1 MATIYA
7 DYGSL
12 NGVSTSNI
20 INEAVRHNQVYQVTH
35 YGEVLLPAR
44 QRSFI
49 SFSFGGKKIEDFD
62 LIACSDGD
70 GISRNGYSEF
80 QDLTTDYDIMDGQY
94 YHGTHFSPF
103 TLSLKL
109 VSDDLDQ
116 RQLDRFLH
124 WFRGGVTR
132 ELILAEHP
140 NRAIMARVSAPPELD
155 NLMPFE
161 KKIQVQL
168 GGQSFNTSTTT
179 YRGFINLD
187 FVSDSSFWYGKS
199 NLFTRDKETGFI
211 TLPSGF
217 EIGGQ
222 PSDSLTEALKIA
234 YEDTV
239 PIQDLVSSTMHFG
252 GTQFAQVQSSVAYS
266 LIAQNYGST
275 RPSNWKDNTLGHFT
289 TEENGEIQYWIGAR
303 IEENKPH
310 VAVAQ
315 GRIAG
320 ASLEYET
327 NQYAIEG
334 ELYAGSNNKYYFFY
348 GGNAPSP
355 TILKFT
361 VPIQISVEN
370 NEVSSINTIANSIAN
385 IEKGNSNAKDYSTI
399 TIMSQHTKEFDF
411 TTPNIITSWNKALSL
426 IKAVGKMA
434 DDDKPNWRDF
444 VDTLRDQIR
453 HPAVRAFTI
462 SIMEFLHK
470 NNKSDGEINDNP
482 DLTSTGNKYFK
493 ENGQFAGTGVYAFR
507 KLLRRFFNGH
517 TNDDGISGWDNVP
530 SSSMNFTFDA
540 ERGIA
545 TGEFQYW
552 QSDSSTTN
560 IIDNIVA
567 KDNTIE
573 NNVLR
578 DGATSADKEKYFKT
592 HTENVGDM
600 LRSNWL
606 YIEDQN
612 EFNSEG
618 RVARWEETN
627 EITKTYSHCLFHN
640 LPAPISHI
648 QLEYK
653 YMYL

>member
-12 NGVSTSNI
+12 NGNSTSNI
-20 INEAVRHNQVYQVTH
+20 INGVKHNQVYQVTH
-35 YGEVLLPAR
+35 NGEVLLPAR

-103 TLSLKL
+103 TLSLRL

-124 WFRGGVTR
+124 WFRGGITR
-132 ELILAEHP
+132 ELVLAAHP
-140 NRAIMARVSAPPELD
+140 NRAIMARISAPPQLD
-155 NLMPFE
+155 NLIPFE
-161 KKIQVQL
+161 KKIQVQV
-168 GGQSFNTSTTT
+168 GGQSLNTSTTT

-199 NLFTRDKETGFI
+199 NLFTRDKVTGFI

-217 EIGGQ
+217 EIGGE

-252 GTQFAQVQSSVAYS
+252 GTLFAQVQSSVAYS
-266 LIAQNYGST
+266 LIARKIS
-275 RPSNWKDNTLGHFT
+275 SSDWKDNTLGYFT
-289 TEENGEIQYWIGAR
+289 INNNGVTEYWKGAR
-303 IEENKPH
+303 IEENKSG
-310 VAVAQ
+310 VAAQ

-320 ASLEYET
+320 ASLEQDTGT
-327 NQYAIEG
+327 NQYTIEG
-334 ELYAGSNNKYYFFY
+334 ELNAGSNNKYYFFY

-361 VPIQISVEN
+361 VPIQINLGN
-370 NEVSSINTIANSIAN
+370 NKVYTINTIANSISN
-385 IEKGNSNAKDYSTI
+385 IESGNSNAKDYSTI

-411 TTPNIITSWNKALSL
+411 TTPNIITSWNKVLSL
-426 IKAVGKMA
+426 INAVGEMSN
-434 DDDKPNWRDF
+434 DNKPNWKDF
-444 VDTLRDQIR
+444 VDKLRDYIR
-453 HPAVRAFTI
+453 HPAVRAFAI
-462 SIMEFLHK
+462 SIMNFLQK
-470 NNKSDGEINDNP
+470 NNKSDGNDTSNNLNNL
-482 DLTSTGNKYFK
+482 DLTSKENKYFK
-493 ENGQFAGTGVYAFR
+493 ENGQFTSTGIHAFR

-517 TNDDGISGWDNVP
+517 TQNDGKDGWDNAP
-530 SSSMNFTFDA
+530 NSSMRFTFDA
-540 ERGIA
+540 EKGIA

-552 QSDSSTTN
+552 QSDNSTTN
-560 IIDNIVA
+560 IIDKIVA
-567 KDNTIE
+567 NE
-573 NNVLR
+573 
-578 DGATSADKEKYFKT
+578 GATSANKATYFKT

-612 EFNSEG
+612 EFDSEG
-618 RVARWEETN
+618 KVSRWKGTN
-627 EITKTYSHCLFHN
+627 EATKAYSHCLFHN
-640 LPAPISHI
+640 LPVPISHI
-648 QLEYK
+648 KLEYK